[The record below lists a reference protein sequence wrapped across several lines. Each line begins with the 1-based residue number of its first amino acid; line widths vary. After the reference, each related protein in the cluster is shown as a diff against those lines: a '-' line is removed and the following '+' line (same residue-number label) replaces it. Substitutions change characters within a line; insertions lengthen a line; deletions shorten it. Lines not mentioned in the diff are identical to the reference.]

1 MKAKLAWMLTPL
13 LVLCIS
19 FSYGQ
24 EKTISGNVTDQNG
37 LPLPGVAVV
46 VVGTTNGTQ
55 TDFDGNYSIT
65 ANTGQVLRFSYIGQ
79 KTVDRTVGASSSINV
94 QMEEDAQALEE
105 VVVTGYGTTSKKKVT
120 TSISQVSSEDV
131 QKVSTANLSG
141 ALQGNATGIQVSQ
154 ASGAPGGEV
163 RLRIRGATSIN
174 GSNDPLYIVDGVQIE
189 SGSTISDAFGGQQN
203 SALSSIN
210 PNDIESIEILKDAA
224 SAAIY
229 GSRGSNG
236 VVIIT
241 TKKGKSGK
249 PTISVNS
256 YAGFQNPV
264 NKYDVTNYGQWLEY
278 GDAYYNNSQNP
289 AVPQN
294 YWSSLVNGSADFS
307 TYTPAEMQA
316 FYASVAGQGDDYME
330 EIYKDNAVVRGLD
343 VSISGGSDK
352 TKYYIAGNSFK
363 QEGVILGQDYLR
375 ESFRMNLTQEFT
387 DKFRFIGG
395 ASVTDESQRLVN
407 GDNNIYGVLST
418 GILESP
424 GNSIYNPDGT
434 FESTAWL
441 FSNPVQ
447 NALANEAT
455 GDTFRVLMNAELQ
468 YDLFDWL
475 TFTSKWGLDNLEF
488 YQKTYLPSNST
499 RGAGTG
505 GLAEDR
511 QRVIRRLMT
520 TQGLLIDKNF
530 DDLNVGGFLGFEYN
544 GRHSRTTVA
553 ERTGFASP
561 LLKNVTQGATV
572 TNAEGA
578 FVESNLVSFI
588 GRVSLGYKNKYLLE
602 ASIRADGSS
611 VFGPNNKYGYFPS
624 VSAGYIM
631 SEEDWFRNDVLTFL
645 KLKASYGVTGNDSGI
660 GTYEALPGVGSVSY
674 AGAVGTALTTI
685 GNPDVKWEETTQI
698 NFGASFGFWND
709 RITFEYDYFKKD
721 TDDLLLNVP
730 LPGNSGFGVGID
742 GATAG
747 IISNVGS
754 MTNKGHEFSLSADIF
769 RGGDFTWKTTVGL
782 STLDNEVTSLDGN
795 SPFTRGFV
803 SRIEEGAPLGGFYVL
818 EADGLYQEG
827 DEIPAALAADGVG
840 AGDVRYVDQNGDG
853 LINDDDYII
862 GGNPWADFTGHWK
875 NTFTYKG
882 FDLDFLWAMSEGND
896 VFNSTLQFAGVGTNP
911 NYGKFTNQ
919 LDYWTPSNTGA
930 TLPRPNLDTA
940 SHNTYDSTRYVEDGS
955 WIKLRN
961 VTLGYTLP
969 NDIKGLSSVRFY
981 VSGDNLVLI
990 TDYSGIDP
998 EVNYSGSSAV
1008 TSGTDFLTQ
1017 GGNRVWK
1024 VGVNVTF

>member
-1 MKAKLAWMLTPL
+1 MPF
-13 LVLCIS
+13 LVLCMS
-19 FSYGQ
+19 FSFAQ
-24 EKTISGNVTDQNG
+24 EKTISGNVTDQQG
-37 LPLPGVAVV
+37 LPLPGVSII
-46 VVGTTNGTQ
+46 VVGTSNGTQ
-55 TDFDGNYSIT
+55 TDFDGNYSIS
-65 ANTGQVLRFSYIGQ
+65 ASTGVVLRFSYIGQ
-79 KTVDRTVGASSSINV
+79 KTVERTIGASNTVNV

-105 VVVTGYGTTSKKKVT
+105 VVVTGYGSTSKRKVT

-154 ASGAPGGEV
+154 ASGAPGGEI

-174 GSNDPLYIVDGVQIE
+174 GSNDPLYIVDGVQVE
-189 SGSTISDAFGGQQN
+189 TSSTVSNSFGGQQN

-241 TKKGKSGK
+241 TKKGKAGK
-249 PTISVNS
+249 PIISVGS

-264 NKYDVTNYGQWLEY
+264 NKYDVTNYGEWLKY
-278 GDAYYNNSQNP
+278 GDAYYANSGRFPNGRWTA
-289 AVPQN
+289 AVTGDLSFTEYSQEELDAYYN
-294 YWSSLVNGSADFS
+294 
-307 TYTPAEMQA
+307 
-316 FYASVAGQGDDYME
+316 SVANQGDDYMDA
-330 EIYKDNAVVRGLD
+330 IYKDNAVVRGLD
-343 VSISGGSDK
+343 VSISGGSEK
-352 TKYYIAGNSFK
+352 TKYYIAGNSYK

-375 ESFRMNLTQEFT
+375 ESFRMNLSQEFT
-387 DKFRFIGG
+387 DRFRFIGG
-395 ASVTDESQRLVN
+395 ASVTNEKQSLVN

-424 GNSIYNPDGT
+424 GNNIYNPDGT
-434 FESTAWL
+434 FDSSSYL

-447 NALANEAT
+447 NALENEAT
-455 GDTFRVLMNAELQ
+455 GSTFRVLVNAEFQ

-475 TFTSKWGLDNLEF
+475 TFSSKWGLDNLEF
-488 YQKTYLPSNST
+488 YQKTYLPSTST
-499 RGAGTG
+499 RGAGSN

-520 TQGLLIDKNF
+520 TQGFSVNKNF
-530 DDLNVGGFLGFEYN
+530 SDFSVGGFLGFEYN
-544 GRHSRTTVA
+544 GRHSRLTIA

-561 LLKNVTQGATV
+561 FLKNVTQGATV
-572 TNAEGA
+572 TNAEGTYS
-578 FVESNLVSFI
+578 ESNLVSFI
-588 GRVSLGYKNKYLLE
+588 GRASLGYKNKYLLE

-624 VSAGYIM
+624 VSAGYIV

-645 KLKASYGVTGNDSGI
+645 KLRASYGITGNDSGI

-685 GNPDVKWEETTQI
+685 GNPDVKWEETTQT
-698 NFGASFGFWND
+698 NFGATLGFWND
-709 RITFEYDYFKKD
+709 RITLEYDYFKKD

-730 LPGNSGFGVGID
+730 LPGNSGFGVIVD
-742 GATAG
+742 GSTAG

-754 MTNKGHEFSLSADIF
+754 MTNKGHEVSLSADIF
-769 RGGDFTWKTTVGL
+769 RDGEFTWSTSLGV

-795 SPFTRGFV
+795 SPFTLGFV
-803 SRIEEGAPLGGFYVL
+803 SRVQEGAPLGGFYVL
-818 EADGLYQEG
+818 EADGLYQSDSEV
-827 DEIPAALAADGVG
+827 PANLAADGVG
-840 AGDVRYVDQNGDG
+840 AGDVKYIDQNGDG

-862 GGNPWADFTGHWK
+862 GGSPWADYTAHWK
-875 NTFTYKG
+875 NTLTFKG
-882 FDLDFLWAMSEGND
+882 FDLDFLWAMSQGND
-896 VFNSTLQFAGVGTNP
+896 VFNATLQFAGTATNP

-919 LDYWTPSNTGA
+919 LDYWTPTNTGA
-930 TLPRPNLDTA
+930 TLPRPNIDTA
-940 SHNTYDSTRYVEDGS
+940 SYNTYDSTRYVEDGS

-969 NDIKGLSSVRFY
+969 GNIAGLSSVRFY

-1024 VGVNVTF
+1024 LGVNITF

>member
-1 MKAKLAWMLTPL
+1 MKAKLAWMLTPF
-13 LVLCIS
+13 LVLCMS
-19 FSYGQ
+19 FSFGQ
-24 EKTISGNVTDQNG
+24 EKTVSGNVTDQNG
-37 LPLPGVAVV
+37 LPLPGVSIL
-46 VVGTTNGTQ
+46 VVGTSNGTQ
-55 TDFDGNYSIT
+55 TDFDGNYTIS
-65 ANTGQVLRFSYIGQ
+65 ASQGQMLRFSYIGQ
-79 KTVDRTVGASSSINV
+79 KTVERTIGASSTIIV
-94 QMEEDAQALEE
+94 QMEDDAQALEE
-105 VVVTGYGTTSKKKVT
+105 VVVTGYGSTSKKKVT

-174 GSNDPLYIVDGVQIE
+174 GSNEPLYIVDGVQIE
-189 SGSTISDAFGGQQN
+189 TGSTVSDAFGGQQN

-241 TKKGKSGK
+241 TKKGKAGK
-249 PTISVNS
+249 PTISVGS
-256 YAGFQNPV
+256 YVGFQNPV
-264 NKYDVTNYGQWLEY
+264 NKYNVTNYGDWLRY
-278 GDAYYNNSQNP
+278 GDAYYANSGRFPNGF
-289 AVPQN
+289 
-294 YWSSLVNGSADFS
+294 WSANVDGRDDFT
-307 TYTPAEMQA
+307 TYTQEELDA
-316 FYASVAGQGDDYME
+316 FYDSVSGQGDDYME

-352 TKYYIAGNSFK
+352 TKYYIAGNSYN
-363 QEGVILGQDYLR
+363 QEGVILGQDYRR
-375 ESFRMNLTQEFT
+375 ESFRMNLTQDFT

-395 ASVTDESQRLVN
+395 ASITDEKQSLVN

-424 GNSIYNPDGT
+424 GNNIYNPDGT
-434 FESTAWL
+434 FDSSSYL

-447 NALANEAT
+447 NALENEAT
-455 GDTFRVLMNAELQ
+455 GDTFRVLVNAEFQ
-468 YDLFDWL
+468 YDVFDWL
-475 TFTSKWGLDNLEF
+475 TFSSKWGLDNLDF
-488 YQKTYLPSNST
+488 YQKTYLPSTST
-499 RGAGTG
+499 RGAGSN

-520 TQGLLIDKNF
+520 TQGFLVDKSFSDFNI
-530 DDLNVGGFLGFEYN
+530 GGFLGFEYN
-544 GRHSRTTVA
+544 GRQSRLTVA

-561 LLKNVTQGATV
+561 LLKNVSEGATV

-578 FVESNLVSFI
+578 FVEDNLVSFI
-588 GRVSLGYKNKYLLE
+588 GRASFSYKNKYLLD

-611 VFGPNNKYGYFPS
+611 KFGPNNKYGYFPS

-631 SEEDWFRNDVLTFL
+631 SEEDWFRNDVVTFL
-645 KLKASYGVTGNDSGI
+645 KLRASYGVTGNDSGI
-660 GTYEALPGVGSVSY
+660 GAYEAIAGAGAVSY
-674 AGAVGTALTTI
+674 AGAVGTAVATI
-685 GNPDVKWEETTQI
+685 GNDDVKWEETTQA
-698 NFGASFGFWND
+698 NFGASLGFWND
-709 RITFEYDYFKKD
+709 RITIEYDYFKKD

-730 LPGNSGFGVGID
+730 LPGNTGFGVPVD
-742 GATAG
+742 GSASG
-747 IISNVGS
+747 IIGNVGS
-754 MTNKGHEFSLSADIF
+754 MTNKGHEISLSADIF
-769 RGGDFTWKTTVGL
+769 RGQGLTWSTTLGV
-782 STLDNEVTSLDGN
+782 STLDNEVTSLNGN
-795 SPFTRGFV
+795 SPFIRGFV
-803 SRIEEGAPLGGFYVL
+803 SRVEEGAPLGGFYVL
-818 EADGLYQEG
+818 EAEGLYQSD
-827 DEIPAALAADGVG
+827 DEVPANLAADGVG

-853 LINDDDYII
+853 LINDDDYVI
-862 GGNPWADFTGHWK
+862 GGSPWADYTAHWK
-875 NTFTYKG
+875 NTLTFKG

-896 VFNSTLQFAGVGTNP
+896 VFNSTLQFSGTATNP

-919 LDYWTPSNTGA
+919 LDYWTPDNTNA
-930 TLPRPNLDTA
+930 TLPRPNVDTA

-1024 VGVNVTF
+1024 FGVNVTF